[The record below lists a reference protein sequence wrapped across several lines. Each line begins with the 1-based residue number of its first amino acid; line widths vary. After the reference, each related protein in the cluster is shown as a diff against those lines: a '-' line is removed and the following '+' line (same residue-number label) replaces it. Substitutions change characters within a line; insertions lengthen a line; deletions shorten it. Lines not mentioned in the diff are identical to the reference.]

1 MIWIISILTASTL
14 SCVTWIFKI
23 TSLMLKKIAIFG
35 SDNGR
40 TTSECLNNIM
50 SVLKPH
56 KIDILLHENLTKAID
71 YGTYGI
77 FKNIYSENIKPDL
90 VLSVGGD
97 GTFLET
103 VLQVRDS
110 GIPIAGVNAG
120 RMGFLANIHDDIDGS
135 LEKIVRRE
143 YSLIDRHLI
152 ELAEPFGVMGSSN
165 VALNDITI
173 QKADLNM
180 IRVKVYVDDLYLNT
194 YWSDGLIIS
203 TATGSTAY
211 NMSTGGPILSPA
223 DKSIIISP
231 LSPHTLSV
239 RPIVLPG
246 TSCLRMEVEG
256 RSPEYLVTCDF
267 RSVRMPFFRELVIR
281 QTGYSIKTINV
292 EGQDFFST
300 LRNKLMWGADRRT

>member
-1 MIWIISILTASTL
+1 
-14 SCVTWIFKI
+14 
-23 TSLMLKKIAIFG
+23 MLKEIAIFG
-35 SDNGR
+35 SDNGKN
-40 TTSECLNNIM
+40 TTNCLINIL

-56 KIDILLHENLTKAID
+56 NLNILLHENLAKIVDIAS
-71 YGTYGI
+71 YGLFRNLY
-77 FKNIYSENIKPDL
+77 KENIIPDL

-103 VLQVRDS
+103 VLQVKDS

-120 RMGFLANIHDDIDGS
+120 RMGFLANIHDDITGS
-135 LEKIVRRE
+135 LEKIVRSE
-143 YSLIDRHLI
+143 YTIIDRHLI
-152 ELAEPFGVMGSSN
+152 ELTEPFGILGSSN

-180 IRVKVYVDDLYLNT
+180 IRVNVFVDDLYLNT
-194 YWSDGLIIS
+194 YWADGLIIS

-223 DKSIIISP
+223 DESIIISP

-246 TSCLRMEVEG
+246 TSRLRMKVEG
-256 RSPEYLVTCDF
+256 RSAEYLVTCDF
-267 RSVRMPFFRELVIR
+267 RSVRLPFFKELVISKADY
-281 QTGYSIKTINV
+281 TIKTINV

-300 LRNKLMWGADRRT
+300 LRNKLMWGADRRN

>member
-1 MIWIISILTASTL
+1 
-14 SCVTWIFKI
+14 
-23 TSLMLKKIAIFG
+23 MLKKIAIFG

-40 TTSECLNNIM
+40 STTNCLNDLF
-50 SVLKPH
+50 SVLESH
-56 KIDILLHENLTKAID
+56 KLEILLHENLV
-71 YGTYGI
+71 
-77 FKNIYSENIKPDL
+77 KNLNIKKYKGFRNLYAEGIRPDL

-97 GTFLET
+97 GTFLES

-110 GIPIAGVNAG
+110 GVPIAGVNAG
-120 RMGFLANIHDDIDGS
+120 RMGFLANIHDDIEGS
-135 LEKIVRRE
+135 LEKIIKRE
-143 YSLIDRHLI
+143 YTIINRHLI
-152 ELAEPFGVMGSSN
+152 ELVKPFGAMGRSN

-180 IRVKVYVDDLYLNT
+180 VMVKVFVDDLYLNT

-223 DKSIIISP
+223 DDSIIISP

-246 TSCLRMEVEG
+246 SSRLRLEVEG
-256 RSPEYLVTCDF
+256 RSPEFLVTCDF
-267 RSVRMPFFRELVIR
+267 RSVRMPFFRQLEIS
-281 QTGYSIKTINV
+281 QTPYTIKTINV
-292 EGQDFFST
+292 KDQDFFST
-300 LRNKLMWGADRRT
+300 LRNKLMWGADTRN

>member
-1 MIWIISILTASTL
+1 
-14 SCVTWIFKI
+14 
-23 TSLMLKKIAIFG
+23 MLKEIAIFG
-35 SDNGR
+35 SDNGK
-40 TTSECLNNIM
+40 TTAGCLDNIF
-50 SVLKPH
+50 SVLEPHNIRVRLHKNLAKAVKPGSFE
-56 KIDILLHENLTKAID
+56 L
-71 YGTYGI
+71 
-77 FKNIYSENIKPDL
+77 FKNLYNENITPDL

-135 LEKIVRRE
+135 LKKIVKRE
-143 YSLIDRHLI
+143 YSVLERHLI
-152 ELAEPFGVMGSSN
+152 ELVEPFGVLGSGN

-194 YWSDGLIIS
+194 YWADGLIIS

-223 DKSIIISP
+223 DESIIISP

-246 TSCLRMEVEG
+246 NSCLRLQVEG

-267 RSVRMPFFRELVIR
+267 RSVRLPFFRELEIS
-281 QTGYSIKTINV
+281 QAAYSINTINV

-300 LRNKLMWGADRRT
+300 LRNKLMWGADRRN